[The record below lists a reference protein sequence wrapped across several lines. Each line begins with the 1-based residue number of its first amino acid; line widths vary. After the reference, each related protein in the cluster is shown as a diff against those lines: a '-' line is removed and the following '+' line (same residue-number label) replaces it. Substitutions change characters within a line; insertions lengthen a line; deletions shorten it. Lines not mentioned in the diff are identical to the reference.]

1 MTTDLARAWEK
12 DEAVRTKGRKLEAVP
27 WFTSEDC
34 CFKTFIFYSIIY
46 IYILIATAPASQVTV
61 VGKVVTRDGLCQ
73 NERILIHA
81 INHIG
86 SRVGVDVVY
95 LHLTALYE
103 FMGVPIDRTKAAKSD
118 YRFQAGMSQ
127 IQKYRCPENGMHSF

>member
-1 MTTDLARAWEK
+1 MKLSEQKSVSWRPSLGLHL
-12 DEAVRTKGRKLEAVP
+12 RTVVLKL
-27 WFTSEDC
+27 S
-34 CFKTFIFYSIIY
+34 YSTRS
-46 IYILIATAPASQVTV
+46 YILIATAPASQVTV

>member
-1 MTTDLARAWEK
+1 MKLSEQK
-12 DEAVRTKGRKLEAVP
+12 AVSWRPSLGLHLRTVVLKL
-27 WFTSEDC
+27 S
-34 CFKTFIFYSIIY
+34 YSTRS
-46 IYILIATAPASQVTV
+46 YILIATAPASQVTV

-127 IQKYRCPENGMHSF
+127 IQKIDAQKMVCIHFETSPLSMSKVFQT

>member
-1 MTTDLARAWEK
+1 M
-12 DEAVRTKGRKLEAVP
+12 
-27 WFTSEDC
+27 
-34 CFKTFIFYSIIY
+34 
-46 IYILIATAPASQVTV
+46 
-61 VGKVVTRDGLCQ
+61 GKVVSRDGLCQ

-95 LHLTALYE
+95 LHLVALYE
-103 FMGVPIDRTKAAKSD
+103 FMGVPIDRTKAAKSG

-127 IQKYRCPENGMHSF
+127 NIRGAQKVVCIHFETSPISVS